1 MTGKQPFAKERN
13 KIAKLRLTDSK
24 APHICRS
31 TEAVLTLKR

>member
-1 MTGKQPFAKERN
+1 MTGKQRFARKRN

-24 APHICRS
+24 AAHICRS